1 MRVEARGIEGA
12 IAELDELA
20 ARAADLSPV
29 LEVAASDTRTLIDDS
44 FRKSRAPDGTSWEE
58 LTQKTIK
65 RRRQG
70 RNKGAR
76 KATILVDTGRLKNSI
91 QSTHTK
97 TALSFGTNVQYA
109 AYHQF
114 GGGRM
119 YRPFLPVAA
128 GGAGYVL
135 MTGGPAGRHWRDVR
149 AMVIEYI
156 RTGRITG

>member
-29 LEVAASDTRTLIDDS
+29 LEVAASDTRTLIDNS
-44 FRKSRAPDGTSWEE
+44 FRQSRGPDGHAWAP
-58 LTQKTIK
+58 LTAETMK

-70 RNKGAR
+70 RNRRAR
-76 KATILVDTGRLKNSI
+76 KGSILYDTGRLKDSI
-91 QSTHTK
+91 ESTHTK
-97 TALSFGTNVQYA
+97 SVLEFGTNVEYA

-119 YRPFLPVAA
+119 YRPFLPIAA

>member
-29 LEVAASDTRTLIDDS
+29 LEVAASDTRTIIDDS
-44 FRKSRAPDGTSWEE
+44 FRRSRGPDGTSWEG

-76 KATILVDTGRLKNSI
+76 KATILVDTGRLKNSV

-149 AMVIEYI
+149 DMVIEYI

>member
-44 FRKSRAPDGTSWEE
+44 FRRSRAPDGDAWAP
-58 LTQKTIK
+58 LTQATLR

-70 RNKGAR
+70 PNTRAR
-76 KATILVDTGRLKNSI
+76 KATILIDTGRLKNSI

-149 AMVIEYI
+149 DMVIEYI

>member
-44 FRKSRAPDGTSWEE
+44 FRKSRGPDGTSWEG

-97 TALSFGTNVQYA
+97 TALSFGTNVEYA

-149 AMVIEYI
+149 DMVIEYI

>member
-29 LEVAASDTRTLIDDS
+29 LEVAASDTRTLIDNS
-44 FRKSRAPDGTSWEE
+44 FRQSRGPDGVPWEG
-58 LTQKTIK
+58 LTRETMK

-70 RNKGAR
+70 RNRDVRKGS
-76 KATILVDTGRLKNSI
+76 ILYDTGRLKDSI
-91 QSTHTK
+91 ESTHTK
-97 TALSFGTNVQYA
+97 SILEFGTNVEYA

-114 GGGRM
+114 GSGRM

-149 AMVIEYI
+149 DMVIEYI

>member
-1 MRVEARGIEGA
+1 MRIEARGIEGA

-44 FRKSRAPDGTSWEE
+44 FRKSRAPDGTSWEG
-58 LTQKTIK
+58 LTRETIK

-70 RNKGAR
+70 RNKEAR